1 MRLPISLPENSSIR
15 QQPLWCIYVYVTH
28 IGLCTPCMYRRRELT
43 WLPGYTNQLPGVEES
58 DDRKEEQT
66 AGGRRSGMNLQR

>member
-1 MRLPISLPENSSIR
+1 
-15 QQPLWCIYVYVTH
+15 
-28 IGLCTPCMYRRRELT
+28 MYRRRELT